1 MGLREESDMGD
12 GTKIINCTC
21 KHQYQDE
28 KYGPG
33 RRVGNLMK
41 DGKGRCTVCNKIQGD
56 PTPVQPK

>member
-1 MGLREESDMGD
+1 MGD